1 MFNLITDYDLNIY
14 EFKRIYNLDVLYANL
29 ILISKSH
36 TMHLMFYNTM
46 LNVHKYTI
54 LENKTLLLI
63 R

>member
-1 MFNLITDYDLNIY
+1 MSNLITNYDLNIY

-36 TMHLMFYNTM
+36 TMHLMFYNAM

>member
-1 MFNLITDYDLNIY
+1 MSNLITNYDLNIY

-46 LNVHKYTI
+46 LNVHIYIYIYIYTI
-54 LENKTLLLI
+54 LEN
-63 R
+63 

>member
-1 MFNLITDYDLNIY
+1 MSNLITNYDLNIY

-46 LNVHKYTI
+46 LNVHIYI
-54 LENKTLLLI
+54 QS
-63 R
+63 